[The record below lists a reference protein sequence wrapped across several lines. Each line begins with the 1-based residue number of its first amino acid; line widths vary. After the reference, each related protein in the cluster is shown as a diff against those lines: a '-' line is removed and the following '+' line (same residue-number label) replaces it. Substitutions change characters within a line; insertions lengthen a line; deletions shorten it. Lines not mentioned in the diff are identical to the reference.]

1 MKNSNEIQQNGLI
14 WINVTQSEEKVL
26 RNLQKRFGFAEQE
39 IRESLPSF
47 QRPKFVSRD
56 GYYFIV
62 LHFPVFD
69 RKTRRLGF
77 AEVDFFLNGSSL
89 TTVHDT
95 SLPVIN
101 DFFAACQKK
110 TDVRSKYFTGT
121 ATHIFFE
128 LLNRLLESIFPIL
141 LHVNEDINAIDKILF
156 IKTPDRKMAEEI
168 LRLKMN
174 VVNFRRAMQSHKTV
188 LDRLVA
194 SGGRDL
200 DIASYQSYITMLR
213 NHTNDIWHSL
223 ESQKESAD
231 NLDET
236 NESVVGLRMNE
247 IMKTLTIISVITFPL
262 TLIATI
268 FAIRAPATPFVDH
281 PFGFVI
287 ISVII
292 FIGAMLMLTVFKI
305 KKWMD

>member
-1 MKNSNEIQQNGLI
+1 MKTTNEIQHNGLL
-14 WINVTQSEEKVL
+14 WVNVAQPEEKVL
-26 RNLQKRFGFAEQE
+26 RTLQKRFQFTDQE
-39 IRESLPSF
+39 IFESLPSF
-47 QRPKFVSRD
+47 QRPKFVKRE

-89 TTVHDT
+89 TTVHNG
-95 SLPVIN
+95 SLLAIN
-101 DFFAACQKK
+101 DFFDTCRKK
-110 TDVRSKYFTGT
+110 MAVRNEYFNGT
-121 ATHIFFE
+121 AVHIFFE
-128 LLNRLLESIFPIL
+128 LLNRLLESTFPIL
-141 LHVNEDINAIDKILF
+141 LHVNDDIDAIDKILF
-156 IKTPDRKMAEEI
+156 VKIPDRKMAEEI

-200 DIASYQSYITMLR
+200 DISSYQNYISVLR

-223 ESQKESAD
+223 DSQKESAD
-231 NLDET
+231 NLNET
-236 NESVVGLRMNE
+236 NESVVSLRMNE
-247 IMKTLTIISVITFPL
+247 IMKTLTIISVIFLPL
-262 TLIATI
+262 TLITTI
-268 FAIRAPATPFVDH
+268 FAVHAGGTPFIDH
-281 PFGFVI
+281 PLGFWA
-287 ISVII
+287 ISLIG
-292 FIGAMLMLTVFKI
+292 FIGVICMLVLLKA